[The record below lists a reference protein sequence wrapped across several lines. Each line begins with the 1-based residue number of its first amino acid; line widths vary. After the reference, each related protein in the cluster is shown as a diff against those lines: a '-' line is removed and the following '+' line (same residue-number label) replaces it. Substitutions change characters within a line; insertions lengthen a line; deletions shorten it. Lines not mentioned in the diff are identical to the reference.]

1 MEEKKSFYQCTL
13 NVQHNKKDYEPGE
26 KVELTAKEAAQLL
39 EAGAVKKVAAAKKAT
54 TPKPTGK
61 KKPKPATP
69 GSTTDQKTGEAD
81 KK

>member
-1 MEEKKSFYQCTL
+1 MEEKKSFYVCTL
-13 NVQHNKKDYEPGE
+13 NVQHNKKDYDPGE

-54 TPKPTGK
+54 NPKPNSNGN
-61 KKPKPATP
+61 KKPGA
-69 GSTTDQKTGEAD
+69 STDSGQAD